1 MVQNWISIIEC
12 NWIFSKFYLYIY
24 IYIER
29 EREREREREV
39 MNNIYYRD
47 CLMYKQSIYASKVVK
62 RNITCY
68 NKLSFLE
75 VSLIKD

>member
-1 MVQNWISIIEC
+1 
-12 NWIFSKFYLYIY
+12 
-24 IYIER
+24 
-29 EREREREREV
+29 
-39 MNNIYYRD
+39 MNNFYYRD
-47 CLMYKQSIYASKVVK
+47 CLMYKQSIYASKAVK

>member
-24 IYIER
+24 IYR
-29 EREREREREV
+29 EREREREREE
-39 MNNIYYRD
+39 MNNFYCRD
-47 CLMYKQSIYASKVVK
+47 SLMYKQSIYASKAVK

-68 NKLSFLE
+68 HKLSLLE